1 MPNHQY
7 VRTLLGN
14 MISFI
19 WISKH
24 LVKKRGLNTGCPVH
38 LFYYY
43 YYFLFGFIGF
53 GKFRMRLLVLYLNI
67 FSHYFYDFD
76 VPDMFVNVEDHWLSS
91 LVSVLFYLIMW
102 LVWSFDLSDKLKLLR
117 ELFASGC
124 GFKIPCDLHK
134 PLPTR
139 PIFRSKDMSGCF
151 WNFICSSRFGFA
163 VVNKLTITLMLY
175 KVFRGVN
182 ISGKYFETKLNDTK
196 ICIIHDVAFI
206 IVN

>member
-38 LFYYY
+38 LFFYYC
-43 YYFLFGFIGF
+43 FLFGFIGF

-76 VPDMFVNVEDHWLSS
+76 VPDMFVSVEDH
-91 LVSVLFYLIMW
+91 
-102 LVWSFDLSDKLKLLR
+102 
-117 ELFASGC
+117 
-124 GFKIPCDLHK
+124 
-134 PLPTR
+134 
-139 PIFRSKDMSGCF
+139 
-151 WNFICSSRFGFA
+151 
-163 VVNKLTITLMLY
+163 
-175 KVFRGVN
+175 
-182 ISGKYFETKLNDTK
+182 
-196 ICIIHDVAFI
+196 
-206 IVN
+206 